1 MDNEI
6 FDSLDLIS
14 KENDIP
20 VEMLIEKIEQAV
32 MKAVKRE
39 YPDCEEFAHVE
50 TDIEKRTFNVIFMRT
65 VVDDEPT
72 YINEI
77 NIDEAKTLDP
87 DYSVGDVVP
96 FKMPTAKFGRV
107 AAQNAKQSIRH
118 DIKEFEKNK
127 LIAQFEG
134 KEKDIV
140 SATVTQVEPNTGNA
154 VVTIDGSEVY
164 FFRSEM
170 LPNETLKV
178 GEIVKVYVVGI
189 FHRDRKPSVKISR
202 THKEFVKRLFEL
214 EIPEIYDGTVEVKA
228 ISREAGARTKIAVYS
243 KDPNVEPVGSCI
255 GPKRSRI
262 SKIVEEL
269 NGEKIDIIVYDE
281 DISKFIA
288 KSLAPAEVL
297 KVEIVDPDERLCRAV
312 VPDNQLSLAI
322 GNRGQNAKLAARLTE
337 YKIDIVPESGIIK
350 PKKEKAG
357 EVSDEPPAEEAETE
371 ELPSEELA
379 PTEEETLPEEETQPT
394 EEMPAEDNG

>member
-6 FDSLDLIS
+6 FDSLELIS

-50 TDIEKRTFNVIFMRT
+50 TDMEKRTFNVIFMRT

-77 NIDEAKTLDP
+77 NIDEARSLDP
-87 DYSVGDVVP
+87 NYAVGDVIP

-228 ISREAGARTKIAVYS
+228 ISREAGARTKIAVCS
-243 KDPNVEPVGSCI
+243 KDPNVEPVGACI

-297 KVEIVDPDERLCRAV
+297 SVEIVDPEERLCRAV

-337 YKIDIVPESGIIK
+337 YKIDIVPESGVIK
-350 PKKEKAG
+350 PKKEKQEEAAP
-357 EVSDEPPAEEAETE
+357 EPPAEEAQPGETAPE
-371 ELPSEELA
+371 ENISEEEQPVPADEA
-379 PTEEETLPEEETQPT
+379 PPEDSE
-394 EEMPAEDNG
+394 

>member
-6 FDSLDLIS
+6 FDSLEMIS
-14 KENDIP
+14 RENDIP
-20 VEMLIEKIEQAV
+20 VEMLIDKIKQAV
-32 MKAVKRE
+32 LKAVKRE
-39 YPDCEEFAHVE
+39 YPDCEEFAHIDV
-50 TDIEKRTFNVIFMRT
+50 DAEKRIFDVIFMRT

-77 NIDEAKTLDP
+77 NIDEAKTIDP
-87 DYSVGDVVP
+87 GCKLGDVIP

-170 LPNETLKV
+170 LPGETLNV
-178 GEIVKVYVVGI
+178 GDIIKVYIVGI
-189 FHRDRKPSVKISR
+189 FHRDRKPVVKISR

-228 ISREAGARTKIAVYS
+228 ISREAGSRTKIAVCS
-243 KDPNVEPVGSCI
+243 RNENVEPVGACI
-255 GPKRSRI
+255 GAKRSRI
-262 SKIVEEL
+262 TKIVEEL
-269 NGEKIDIIVYDE
+269 AGEKIDIIVYDE
-281 DISKFIA
+281 DPAKFIA
-288 KSLAPAEVL
+288 KALAPAEVIR
-297 KVEIVDPDERLCRAV
+297 VEIEEGEEKLCRAV

-322 GNRGQNAKLAARLTE
+322 GNRGQNAKLAARLTD
-337 YKIDIVPESGIIK
+337 YKIDIVPESGAQK
-350 PKKEKAG
+350 PKKTE
-357 EVSDEPPAEEAETE
+357 STPAAEGTAETE
-371 ELPSEELA
+371 EA
-379 PTEEETLPEEETQPT
+379 PAASGTEEAVQ
-394 EEMPAEDNG
+394 EDNA

>member
-6 FDSLDLIS
+6 FESLELIS

-20 VEMLIEKIEQAV
+20 VEMLIDKIKQAV
-32 MKAVKRE
+32 LKAVKRE
-39 YPDCEEFAHVE
+39 YPDCEEFARIDV
-50 TDIEKRTFNVIFMRT
+50 DAEKRIFDVIFMRT

-77 NIDEAKTLDP
+77 NIDEAKTIDP
-87 DYSVGDVVP
+87 DCMVGDVIS

-154 VVTIDGSEVY
+154 VLTIDGSEVY

-170 LPNETLKV
+170 LPGENLNV
-178 GEIVKVYVVGI
+178 GDIIKVYIVGI
-189 FHRDRKPSVKISR
+189 FHRDRKPVVKISR

-228 ISREAGARTKIAVYS
+228 ISREAGSRTKIAVCS
-243 KDPNVEPVGSCI
+243 KNENVEPVGACI
-255 GPKRSRI
+255 GAKRSRI
-262 SKIVEEL
+262 TKIVEEL
-269 NGEKIDIIVYDE
+269 AGEKIDIIVYDE
-281 DISKFIA
+281 DPAKFIA
-288 KSLAPAEVL
+288 KALAPAEVIR
-297 KVEIVDPDERLCRAV
+297 VEIEEGEEKLCRAV

-322 GNRGQNAKLAARLTE
+322 GNRGQNAKLAARLTD
-337 YKIDIVPESGIIK
+337 YKIDIVPESGAQK
-350 PKKEKAG
+350 PKKTK
-357 EVSDEPPAEEAETE
+357 EEAPPEEASETAETAAPEETE
-371 ELPSEELA
+371 EA
-379 PTEEETLPEEETQPT
+379 VQ
-394 EEMPAEDNG
+394 EDNA